1 MEPTLDWAEHLTL
14 PIRFSK
20 ETADAIESGVLTRKT
35 RIEIHNSLATLILVH
50 TCRPTSN
57 DRKIVCRRLIEK
69 YPSLRDSSPSGYV
82 SIFVSFL
89 YIILLLFKV
98 FLQLLLH
105 IPLT

>member
-1 MEPTLDWAEHLTL
+1 M
-14 PIRFSK
+14 
-20 ETADAIESGVLTRKT
+20 LTRKT
-35 RIEIHNSLATLILVH
+35 RVEIHNSLATLILVH

-98 FLQLLLH
+98 FLQLLYTF
-105 IPLT
+105 PLLNHAKLFMTPLFIIGFTERDASHEI